1 MKKNG
6 LITLITLLITCFT
19 LSGCDKKH
27 DPNTVVVG
35 TIAGPETELMEAART
50 VMKEKYHLNLKIV
63 PFTDYNMPNLALND
77 GSLDANVF
85 QHQPFLASQIK
96 SHGYKISSIGRTFI
110 YPMALYSKK
119 IRDITNIPEKAKVA
133 IPSDPS
139 NEARALL
146 LLQKAQLITLKAGSD
161 VKATPLDIEN
171 NPKNLQFV
179 ELNAAQLTRS
189 LNDVTLAA
197 INTNYA
203 LTGGLSPKRDGLV
216 LEDRGSPYANL
227 IVVKSNEKD
236 KKQLQDLVKSLQSP
250 MVANKAK
257 ELFGDDALP
266 AY

>member
-1 MKKNG
+1 MKKNR
-6 LITLITLLITCFT
+6 LFTFITVLTACFT

-27 DPNTVVVG
+27 DPNTVIVG

-50 VMKEKYHLNLKIV
+50 VMKEIYHLNLKIV

-96 SHGYKISSIGRTFI
+96 SHGYNITSIGRTFI

-119 IRDITNIPEKAKVA
+119 IRDITNTPEKAKVA

-146 LLQKAQLITLKAGSD
+146 LLQKAKLITLKPGSD
-161 VKATPLDIEN
+161 VNATPLDIAS
-171 NPKNLQFV
+171 NPKDLQFV

-203 LTGGLSPKRDGLV
+203 IAGGLSPKRDGLL
-216 LEDRGSPYANL
+216 LEGKDSPYANV
-227 IVVKSNEKD
+227 IAVKSNEKN
-236 KKQLQDLVKSLQSP
+236 KQQLQDLVKSLQSP

-257 ELFGDDALP
+257 QLFGDGAIQ